1 MLKNTVEIFNDQEA
15 VARRIEDLKHS
26 GYHDADMYV
35 IAKGEHRID
44 NLNGRLETLSDDK
57 LAADHSLW
65 DRFRNLVG
73 AQEEFQTA
81 FTRLGMDDEETEKYS
96 EAIEA
101 GKIVLIIAN
110 TEL

>member
-1 MLKNTVEIFNDQEA
+1 MLKNTVEIFNDQET
-15 VARRIEDLKHS
+15 VARRIEELKHT

-44 NLNGRLETLSDDK
+44 NLNGRLETLSDEK
-57 LAADHSLW
+57 LAADHSMW
-65 DRFRNLVG
+65 DSFRNLVG

-81 FTRLGMDDEETEKYS
+81 FTKLGLDDQETEIYS
-96 EAIEA
+96 DAIES